1 MKEFIQ
7 LLGYV
12 KKYKQYVAL
21 NILSNVLMAIFMVV
35 SIPAVIPFF
44 QILLDRQPPV
54 VDKPDFSLSNLA
66 EYVKYLYSDLILN
79 SSKEEALTIVC
90 IVLVVLFFMKN
101 LFRYLS
107 MFFMAFVRN
116 GVTRDVRQAMF
127 QKFIDLPFAFFSRE
141 RKGDLISRITT
152 DVQEIENSI
161 LRVLETTFREPI
173 VLIGSIAF
181 MIYISPTLTLFVF
194 VLLIFTIFIIG
205 GVSRTLKKKSL
216 RAQRMLGRLV
226 SIVEESLG
234 GMRIIKAF
242 NAQRLQ
248 AGKFREENDSYRRLM
263 NRILW
268 RRDLSSPLSEF
279 LGVSVVIVLLWYGSR
294 QVFSGELAAETF
306 FAFIVAFYYVINPAK
321 AFAAAYYSIQ
331 KGLAAVERINEVMLI
346 EDKIDEKPNA
356 VPFADFRESIEFR
369 NVSFSYPESET
380 EVLKDVNL
388 TIRKGQI
395 IALVGSSGSG
405 KSTLADLIPR
415 FHDVKKGAILID
427 GVDIRD
433 YRIHDLRARMGIVS
447 QDAILFNDTIRNNIV
462 FSTDE
467 KSDHEVDQAARH
479 AHADTFIAETE
490 HGYDSVIGDRGMK
503 LSGGQRQRLTIAR
516 ALLNDPPIL
525 ILDEAT
531 AALDSESERLVQ
543 DALEHVMRGRTSIII
558 AHRLSTIRH
567 ADAIYVMKE
576 GRIVEHGTHE
586 ELQKLDGEYN
596 KFVALQTFE

>member
-1 MKEFIQ
+1 MKEFVQ

-44 QILLDRQPPV
+44 QILLDREPPV
-54 VDKPDFSLSNLA
+54 VERPEFSISTLA
-66 EYVKYLYSDLILN
+66 DYVKFQYSDLISN
-79 SSKEEALTIVC
+79 SSKEEALTVVC
-90 IVLVVLFFMKN
+90 LVLVLLFLLKN
-101 LFRYLS
+101 VFRYLS
-107 MFFMAFVRN
+107 MFFMAFVRT

-127 QKFIDLPFAFFSRE
+127 QKFIDLPFAFFSGE

-152 DVQEIENSI
+152 DVQEIEHSI

-181 MIYISPTLTLFVF
+181 MIYISPTLTVFVF
-194 VLLIFTIFIIG
+194 VLLVFTIFIIG

-248 AGKFREENDSYRRLM
+248 GTKFGQENDNYRHLM

-279 LGVSVVIVLLWYGSR
+279 LGVTVVIVLLWYGSR

-321 AFAAAYYSIQ
+321 AFASAYYSIQ
-331 KGLAAVERINEVMLI
+331 KGLAAVDRINEIMSI
-346 EDKIDEKPNA
+346 EDRIVERPDA
-356 VPFADFRESIEFR
+356 LPFEEFRDAIEFR
-369 NVSFSYPESET
+369 NVSFHYPESDVK
-380 EVLKDVNL
+380 VLKNVNL
-388 TIRKGQI
+388 RINKGQI

-415 FHDVKKGAILID
+415 FHDVQDGAILID
-427 GVDIRD
+427 GVDVRD
-433 YRIHDLRARMGIVS
+433 YKLDQLRRCMGIVS
-447 QDAILFNDTIRNNIV
+447 QEAILFNDTIRNNIV
-462 FSTDE
+462 FSSKNPSDE
-467 KSDHEVDQAARH
+467 EIQRAARY
-479 AHADTFIAETE
+479 ANADQFIKETE
-490 HGYDSVIGDRGMK
+490 AGYDTVIGDRGMK

-531 AALDSESERLVQ
+531 AALDSESEKLVQ

-558 AHRLSTIRH
+558 AHRLSTIKH

-576 GRIVEHGTHE
+576 GEIVEHGTHE